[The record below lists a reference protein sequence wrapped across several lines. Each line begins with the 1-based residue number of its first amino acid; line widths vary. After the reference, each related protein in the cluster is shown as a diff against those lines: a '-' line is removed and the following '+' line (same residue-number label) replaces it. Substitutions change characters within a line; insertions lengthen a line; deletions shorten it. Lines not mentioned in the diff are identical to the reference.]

1 MLGYRYLIHMR
12 LRERKLI
19 LGRLT
24 LDWLEY
30 RDRCMIEC
38 FFGLSGR

>member
-19 LGRLT
+19 LAVSRLIGSST
-24 LDWLEY
+24 L
-30 RDRCMIEC
+30 IAV
-38 FFGLSGR
+38 